1 MTTEENRLMPKQLS
15 LALQVLLLIAIGYL
29 YYLHFSQKPAAAP
42 TSVASASEEAVA
54 PIQRGVRIAYV
65 NVDTLDANYE
75 WLKQQKKALEQRI
88 QNAERNLNN
97 KKEALMRD
105 LEAFQKKYESGTVP
119 PALLEKEYAALAERQ
134 QKLTQ
139 EEMRLGQQL
148 AEERE
153 KAMNELMANVE
164 AQLRS
169 LQAQIGYDFI
179 LSYSK
184 GGGQVLYANDSLD
197 ITKRVLELL
206 NAKKN

>member
-1 MTTEENRLMPKQLS
+1 MTTEENHLMPKQLS

-29 YYLHFSQKPAAAP
+29 YYLHFSRKPAAAP
-42 TSVASASEEAVA
+42 TSTASPSEEATA
-54 PIQRGVRIAYV
+54 PIQRAVRIAYI

-88 QNAERNLNN
+88 QNAERSLNN

-119 PALLEKEYAALAERQ
+119 PAMLEKEYAALAERQ

>member
-1 MTTEENRLMPKQLS
+1 MPKQLS
-15 LALQVLLLIAIGYL
+15 LALQILLLLAVAYL
-29 YYLHFSQKPAAAP
+29 YYLHFSVKAP
-42 TSVASASEEAVA
+42 SSALSSAPVLSDGSSATAV
-54 PIQRGVRIAYV
+54 QRPVRIAYV
-65 NVDTLDANYE
+65 NADTLDAKYE
-75 WLKQQKKALEQRI
+75 WLKEQKKALEQRV
-88 QNAERNLNN
+88 QNAERSMIN

-119 PALLEKEYAALAERQ
+119 PAVLEKEYAALAERQ
-134 QKLTQ
+134 QKLAQ

-153 KAMNELMANVE
+153 KALNELTAKVE
-164 AQLRS
+164 AQLRA

-197 ITKRVLELL
+197 ITERVLELL